1 MTDFFRSS
9 RSLRRVLIL
18 PYACLV
24 FVLATGIGFL
34 SYRAG
39 SRAVENVT
47 DHLLQETIG
56 QIEQAVEH
64 HIAGSKAVLE
74 VAFPRGMPA
83 PADIGSDRDGLR
95 QRFWVATSLY
105 PDPNNFVYYGNQ
117 GGQDLGVFR
126 LSPLEAQLRIKLKAT
141 EYRRYYNFQGMSGE
155 LKPGALESAL
165 FDPRVRPWYLAAQA
179 TDKDIWTPVYI
190 DFGKRDLVITRAR
203 RVLSADGTFAGVVA
217 TDVSLKALNDYVLQ
231 LKPSQNGL
239 AFVMDQD
246 GSVIAA
252 SVGGNLRLSRH
263 GEIQRQYASSDQ
275 DAMLRATYAALKNR
289 MAADKALVSSGKTF
303 IFDAPGGQTMHAA
316 YDWIRDDAGLEWIV
330 VVAIPRSDF
339 MGDVINNAALTGL
352 AGALAVALSI
362 VLGLLIVNWVVKD
375 IGHLSDI
382 TSKIGQGD
390 LQAHIAID
398 RRDEIGQLAMSIELM
413 QSSLS
418 TDKLTGL
425 TSRAALI
432 RHVES
437 GIERNRNAGAAAAGF
452 AVLFIDLDHFKPIN
466 DQYGHQLGDRTLIE
480 IAGRLQKS
488 IRQGDVAA
496 RYGGDEFVIV
506 LWQIKNIENVKKI
519 IANLNQ
525 LLSQPLQCFEDLEL
539 GRKIQVS
546 ASIGVALYPTDGEDA
561 EILIRKADQ
570 KMYEEKSLHRI

>member
-18 PYACLV
+18 PYVCLV
-24 FVLATGIGFL
+24 CVLAIGIGLL

-56 QIEQAVEH
+56 RIDQAVEQH
-64 HIAGSKAVLE
+64 VGGSKAVLE
-74 VAFPRGMPA
+74 VAFPSGVSA
-83 PADIGSDRDGLR
+83 PSNIDSNRETLL

-105 PDPNNFVYYGNQ
+105 PDPNNFVYYGNRD
-117 GGQDLGVFR
+117 GQDVGLFR
-126 LSPLEAQLRIKLKAT
+126 LSPLEGQLRIKLKAA
-141 EYRRYYNFQGMSGE
+141 EHRRYYNFQGMSGK
-155 LKPGALESAL
+155 LTPGILESSL
-165 FDPRVRPWYLAAQA
+165 FEPRVRPWYQAAQA
-179 TDKDIWTPVYI
+179 TDRDIWTPVYI

-239 AFVMDQD
+239 AFVMDRD
-246 GSVIAA
+246 GELIAS
-252 SVGGNLRLSRH
+252 SVGGNLRVDRH
-263 GEIQRQYASSDQ
+263 GEIQRQNAASDP
-275 DAMLRATYAALKNR
+275 DGMLRATYFALKKH
-289 MAADKALVSSGKTF
+289 MAADKELVSPQKTF
-303 IFDAPGGQTMHAA
+303 IFDGPDGQAMHAA
-316 YDWIRDDAGLEWIV
+316 YDWIKDDAGLEWV
-330 VVAIPRSDF
+330 AVVAIPHSDF
-339 MGDVINNAALTGL
+339 MGDVIDNAALTGL
-352 AGALAVALSI
+352 AGALAVTLSI
-362 VLGLLIVNWVVKD
+362 LLGLLIVNWVVKD
-375 IGHLSDI
+375 IGYLSDI

-390 LQAHIAID
+390 LQAHIAIN

-413 QSSLS
+413 QSNLS

-425 TSRAALI
+425 TSRAALMGYL
-432 RHVES
+432 ES
-437 GIERNRNAGAAAAGF
+437 GMERYRLATGSVAGF

-480 IAGRLQKS
+480 IASRLKKS

-506 LWQIKNIENVKKI
+506 LWQIKNIEGVNKI
-519 IANLNQ
+519 VANLNQ
-525 LLSQPLQCFEDLEL
+525 LLAQPLQCFEDLEA
-539 GRKIQVS
+539 GHKVHVS
-546 ASIGVALYPTDGEDA
+546 ASIGVVLYPADGEDA
-561 EILIRKADQ
+561 ETLIRKADQ
-570 KMYEEKSLHRI
+570 KMYQEKHSRRT